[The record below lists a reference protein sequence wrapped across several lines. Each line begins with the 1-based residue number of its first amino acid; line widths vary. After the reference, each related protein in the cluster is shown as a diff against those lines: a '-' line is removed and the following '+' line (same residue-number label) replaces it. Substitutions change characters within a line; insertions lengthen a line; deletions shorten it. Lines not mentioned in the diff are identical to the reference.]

1 MPPTI
6 KATTI
11 IHTQKEFLMNTARA
25 QQRSLVD
32 TAYFNIMSRCVRRA
46 DLCGTDK
53 LTGQCK
59 ARRAKRCVIQPQ
71 QLP

>member
-1 MPPTI
+1 
-6 KATTI
+6 
-11 IHTQKEFLMNTARA
+11 MNTARA